1 MKSFLLQLIVLNLLF
16 ISLNCS
22 FQLSLFNELNK
33 SNRGKNLILSP
44 LSVFQILSLTANGA
58 RNETQSEMIEALQ
71 NADIDTLNAINYEI
85 LEAVQ
90 EFTTVEM
97 ANAVMSKFDPL
108 QEFMDISET
117 YCAPLEKLIS
127 VEQVNNWCSEKTHG
141 KITKILSQLD
151 ATVQMILLNAVYF
164 KGEWSNKF
172 KERLTSKKI
181 FYNLGNEII
190 SVDTMNQISHYYY
203 YQDDE
208 IQAIELPFKKDGMT
222 ALIILPKR
230 SVDINKY
237 INSLNSEENSL
248 SELISKLKYSKVDLD
263 LPKFEL
269 KYDSSL
275 KKILIDMGMEKAFT
289 NSADFSGLS
298 EDKKLKIDNVLHKTY
313 LKVNEVG
320 TEAAAVTAVVM
331 KLTSAG
337 PMREEIIYSMKVNRP
352 FLFLLRSKRLP
363 ENYDLLFMAK
373 IEAL

>member
-1 MKSFLLQLIVLNLLF
+1 MKSFLLRLVFLNLLF

-22 FQLSLFNELNK
+22 FQLSIFSELNK
-33 SNRGKNLILSP
+33 SNRGKNLIISP
-44 LSVFQILSLTANGA
+44 LSIFQILSLTANGA
-58 RNETQSEMIEALQ
+58 RNKTQLEMIEALQ
-71 NADIDTLNAINYEI
+71 NEDIDTLNAINYEI
-85 LEAVQ
+85 LEAFQ
-90 EFTTVEM
+90 KFRTVEM

-108 QEFMDISET
+108 EEFMDISEK
-117 YCAPLEKLIS
+117 YCAPFEKLIS
-127 VEQVNNWCSEKTHG
+127 VKQVNNWCSEKTHG
-141 KITKILSQLD
+141 RITEILSKLEEE
-151 ATVQMILLNAVYF
+151 VQMILLNAVYF
-164 KGEWSNKF
+164 KGQWSSKF
-172 KERLTSKKI
+172 QERSTTKKI

-190 SVDTMNQISHYYY
+190 SVDMMNQISHFYY

-208 IQAIELPFKKDGMT
+208 IQAIELPYEQDGMT

-248 SELISKLKYSKVDLD
+248 SELKSKLKYSKVDLE

-289 NSADFSGLS
+289 NNADFSGLS
-298 EDKKLKIDNVLHKTY
+298 EDKKLKIDDVLHKTY

-320 TEAAAVTAVVM
+320 TEAAAVTAVIM
-331 KLTSAG
+331 RLGSAR
-337 PMREEIIYSMKVNRP
+337 PMQEEIYSMKVNRP
-352 FLFLLRSKRLP
+352 FLFLLRGKRLP
-363 ENYDLLFMAK
+363 EDYDLLFMSK

>member
-164 KGEWSNKF
+164 KGEWSSKF

-181 FYNLGNEII
+181 FYNLGNEVI
-190 SVDTMNQISHYYY
+190 SVDTMNQISHFNY

-208 IQAIELPFKKDGMT
+208 IQAIELPYNKDGMT
-222 ALIILPKR
+222 ALNGIG
-230 SVDINKY
+230 
-237 INSLNSEENSL
+237 SLFVVSEERAPQLHQPRAHPLRNLFVLYGCHTPYKRQSPHHVECRVEDLTLFNKFGKGTLKNSPAADQFS
-248 SELISKLKYSKVDLD
+248 SEARCQK
-263 LPKFEL
+263 
-269 KYDSSL
+269 
-275 KKILIDMGMEKAFT
+275 G
-289 NSADFSGLS
+289 
-298 EDKKLKIDNVLHKTY
+298 H
-313 LKVNEVG
+313 
-320 TEAAAVTAVVM
+320 
-331 KLTSAG
+331 TSA
-337 PMREEIIYSMKVNRP
+337 
-352 FLFLLRSKRLP
+352 
-363 ENYDLLFMAK
+363 
-373 IEAL
+373 